1 MAEIKTTQRWEEIKS
16 QYTNCLCFSNE
27 KGLYTKRISENES
40 LAELLYRPQ
49 GYVGFVSDKLS
60 IPGQNVEITI
70 QSNFGYGNASY
81 LRATV
86 AVGNRYVLD
95 FDISKLYIL
104 NKCSVTT
111 LDVSL
116 YDWDGLFKK
125 IIDAYNLI
133 SIDNL
138 TTSSIAYVEELSD
151 MLDKDKILVKG
162 YIDNEDNTCW
172 EGQFLITS
180 HVGRKIHD
188 LLKGFEVAK
197 VSDSILLK
205 HTMNLCRKY
214 ISVFRSL
221 ALDYEDSRVEHL
233 SQVLL
238 SIHKFMYENNAGI
251 EYLSLLLDKEV

>member
-151 MLDKDKILVKG
+151 MLDKDKILVIG
-162 YIDNEDNTCW
+162 YIDNVDNTCW

-233 SQVLL
+233 SQALL

>member
-138 TTSSIAYVEELSD
+138 RTSSIAYVEELSD

-233 SQVLL
+233 SQALL

>member
-162 YIDNEDNTCW
+162 NIDNEDNTCW

-233 SQVLL
+233 SQALL

>member
-233 SQVLL
+233 SQALL

>member
-104 NKCSVTT
+104 NKCSVIT

-205 HTMNLCRKY
+205 HTINLCRKY

-221 ALDYEDSRVEHL
+221 ALDYEDSRVEYL
-233 SQVLL
+233 SQALL

-251 EYLSLLLDKEV
+251 EYLSLLLDKEL